1 MSKFV
6 WPGNF
11 PLLET
16 MDGHGMMYEYL
27 KLKEGSSQEKRI
39 AGISQSLSVSSN
51 VLIPLVSGFISK
63 SDMHSALLIDS
74 F

>member
-1 MSKFV
+1 
-6 WPGNF
+6 
-11 PLLET
+11 
-16 MDGHGMMYEYL
+16 MMYEYL

-51 VLIPLVSGFISK
+51 VLIPLVSGFSSK